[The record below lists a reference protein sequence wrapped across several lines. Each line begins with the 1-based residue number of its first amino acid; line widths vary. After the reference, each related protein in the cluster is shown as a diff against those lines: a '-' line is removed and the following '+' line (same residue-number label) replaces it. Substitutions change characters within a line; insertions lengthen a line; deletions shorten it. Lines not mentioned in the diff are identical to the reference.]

1 MMKVCLASVI
11 AATMLLASDRECQ
24 SDRDKI
30 VGCVE
35 KEIFLGFRVETP
47 YKDGKKNGVAKEYY
61 ESGKLQTEAPLKDG
75 EQNGV
80 AKQYYES
87 GRLQTETPFKD
98 GKENGVE
105 KSYYENGRL
114 QFKKPYKDGRAN
126 GVEKAYYS
134 SSEPFADVI
143 WNNGEITSAKC
154 HNGSIPTSAQL
165 HNFSKS
171 DDLSD
176 LCGETPH

>member
-35 KEIFLGFRVETP
+35 KEIFLGFRVERP
-47 YKDGKKNGVAKEYY
+47 YKDGKK
-61 ESGKLQTEAPLKDG
+61 
-75 EQNGV
+75 NGV

-143 WNNGEITSAKC
+143 WNNGEITSVKC

>member
-35 KEIFLGFRVETP
+35 KEYYENGKLMSETP
-47 YKDGKKNGVAKEYY
+47 YKDNKANGVDKM
-61 ESGKLQTEAPLKDG
+61 
-75 EQNGV
+75 
-80 AKQYYES
+80 
-87 GRLQTETPFKD
+87 
-98 GKENGVE
+98 
-105 KSYYENGRL
+105 YYENGRL
-114 QFKKPYKDGRAN
+114 MGEARYKNGKRN

-154 HNGSIPTSAQL
+154 HNGSIPTNAQL

>member
-1 MMKVCLASVI
+1 M
-11 AATMLLASDRECQ
+11 E
-24 SDRDKI
+24 
-30 VGCVE
+30 
-35 KEIFLGFRVETP
+35 
-47 YKDGKKNGVAKEYY
+47 KEYY
-61 ESGKLQTEAPLKDG
+61 S
-75 EQNGV
+75 
-80 AKQYYES
+80 
-87 GRLQTETPFKD
+87 
-98 GKENGVE
+98 
-105 KSYYENGRL
+105 NGRL
-114 QFKKPYKDGRAN
+114 MGEARYKNGKRN

>member
-35 KEIFLGFRVETP
+35 KE
-47 YKDGKKNGVAKEYY
+47 YY
-61 ESGKLQTEAPLKDG
+61 S
-75 EQNGV
+75 
-80 AKQYYES
+80 
-87 GRLQTETPFKD
+87 
-98 GKENGVE
+98 
-105 KSYYENGRL
+105 NGRL
-114 QFKKPYKDGRAN
+114 MGEARYKNGKRN

>member
-11 AATMLLASDRECQ
+11 AATMLLASDKECQ

-30 VGCVE
+30 AGCVE
-35 KEIFLGFRVETP
+35 KEYYENGKLMSETP
-47 YKDGKKNGVAKEYY
+47 YKDNKANGVDKM
-61 ESGKLQTEAPLKDG
+61 
-75 EQNGV
+75 
-80 AKQYYES
+80 
-87 GRLQTETPFKD
+87 
-98 GKENGVE
+98 
-105 KSYYENGRL
+105 YYENGRL
-114 QFKKPYKDGRAN
+114 MGEARYKNGKRN

>member
-35 KEIFLGFRVETP
+35 KWYYENGKLMSETP
-47 YKDGKKNGVAKEYY
+47 YKDNKANGVDKMYY
-61 ESGKLQTEAPLKDG
+61 ENYENGRLMGEARYKNDK
-75 EQNGV
+75 QNGV
-80 AKQYYES
+80 AKWYYA
-87 GRLQTETPFKD
+87 
-98 GKENGVE
+98 
-105 KSYYENGRL
+105 NGRL
-114 QFKKPYKDGRAN
+114 MGKARYKNGKRN

>member
-35 KEIFLGFRVETP
+35 KEIFLGFRVERP

-75 EQNGV
+75 EQ
-80 AKQYYES
+80 
-87 GRLQTETPFKD
+87 
-98 GKENGVE
+98 NGVE

>member
-35 KEIFLGFRVETP
+35 KEYYENGKLMSETP
-47 YKDGKKNGVAKEYY
+47 YKDNKANGVDKM
-61 ESGKLQTEAPLKDG
+61 
-75 EQNGV
+75 
-80 AKQYYES
+80 
-87 GRLQTETPFKD
+87 
-98 GKENGVE
+98 
-105 KSYYENGRL
+105 YYENGRL
-114 QFKKPYKDGRAN
+114 MGEARYKNGKRN

-134 SSEPFADVI
+134 SSEPFADIVY
-143 WNNGEITSAKC
+143 NNGEITSTKC
-154 HNGSIPTSAQL
+154 HNGSIPTNAQL

-171 DDLSD
+171 GELSD